1 MNFHQPVLI
10 NKVIEYLNV
19 GPDKTYIDACL
30 GGGGHT
36 EKILQLGAR
45 VLGIDQDADAFKFV
59 SRRLQTVYK
68 DKLILALDNF
78 VNMDKIIARENIKKV
93 DGVLFDLGTSRFQ
106 LLSTS
111 RGFSYTHD
119 SRLDMR
125 MNKKALLSAFE
136 VINSYSLQELAD
148 LFVRFGEE
156 EFAQSIAQNIIKSRK
171 VAPLVTTH
179 QLANIVKNVYNEH
192 HSRSLKY
199 PEAKIFQA
207 IRIEVNNELEVLKVG
222 LEKALNCLAP
232 QGRVVALTYHS
243 LEDRIVKKFFFHP
256 KLINLTRKPI
266 LADYKERRN
275 NPSARSA
282 KLRAAALK

>member
-1 MNFHQPVLI
+1 MNFHQPVLV

-78 VNMDKIIARENIKKV
+78 INMDKIIARENITKV

-106 LLSTS
+106 LLSIN

-125 MNKKALLSAFE
+125 MNKNAPLSAFE
-136 VINSYSLQELAD
+136 VVNSYSLQELAD
-148 LFVRFGEE
+148 IFVRFGEE

-171 VAPLVTTH
+171 VAPLVSTH
-179 QLANIVKNVYNEH
+179 QLASIVKNVYNEH

-232 QGRVVALTYHS
+232 HGRVVALTYHS
-243 LEDRIVKKFFFHP
+243 LEDRIVKKFFSHP